1 MYENIKTFEDYFEAR
16 EKLDKEYW
24 KKVDALNDIFDRLI
38 SE

>member
-1 MYENIKTFEDYFEAR
+1 MYENIKTLEDYFKVR

-24 KKVDALNDIFDRLI
+24 EKSDALNDVFDRLI